1 MAKVFMWVVI
11 IVFVVVVLLS
21 VLTIFKI
28 LPTLMWMGV
37 VIPLI
42 TFLVGYIIA
51 FAIGASGLLKEEL
64 TRDVIKVGIGA
75 ISGITIS
82 NITSWWESIN
92 QFLNDSEPEVG
103 VFVLGASLF
112 TLLLGL
118 VVGIYIGLQMKP
130 AVQKTGGANIQ
141 NLTRNILRIP

>member
-1 MAKVFMWVVI
+1 MAKVFMWVAI

-21 VLTIFKI
+21 VLAIFKI
-28 LPTLMWMGV
+28 LPMLVWMGV
-37 VIPLI
+37 VIPFI

-64 TRDVIKVGIGA
+64 TKDVIKVGIGA

-82 NITSWWESIN
+82 NVASWWESIN
-92 QFLNDSEPEVG
+92 KFLSDPEPEVG

-112 TLLLGL
+112 TLLMGL

-130 AVQKTGGANIQ
+130 AVQKSGGANVQ
-141 NLTRNILRIP
+141 NLMRNMARFL